1 MPKKC
6 KELPLAKYG
15 ESAARVQWL
24 VQEQRVHWKH
34 ICSCTAWE
42 LLETWQLYQ
51 EQLGLVATYFTGIL
65 RAKGICGHWNA
76 RPRLGLGSSFMCQP
90 RAASLPERGPR
101 GTGAGGFLP
110 PRGALHPI
118 CCQCRGVL
126 DHLAGA
132 TKEKQAFLK
141 SVWLQEGRPGFGS
154 LQLRDLLLLAL
165 GGSSSMRILL
175 LLWQKTKY
183 QQP

>member
-1 MPKKC
+1 MQRTTFSKVWRVCC
-6 KELPLAKYG
+6 KSAVAGAKAACPLEAHLLLHCLG
-15 ESAARVQWL
+15 AARDLAAVPG
-24 VQEQRVHWKH
+24 
-34 ICSCTAWE
+34 TA
-42 LLETWQLYQ
+42 
-51 EQLGLVATYFTGIL
+51 GA
-65 RAKGICGHWNA
+65 CGHLLHRDSESQGHLW
-76 RPRLGLGSSFMCQP
+76 PL
-90 RAASLPERGPR
+90 ERQAPFGPR
-101 GTGAGGFLP
+101 ELIYVPTKSCFPAWKRATGTGAGGFLP
-110 PRGALHPI
+110 PRGALHPV